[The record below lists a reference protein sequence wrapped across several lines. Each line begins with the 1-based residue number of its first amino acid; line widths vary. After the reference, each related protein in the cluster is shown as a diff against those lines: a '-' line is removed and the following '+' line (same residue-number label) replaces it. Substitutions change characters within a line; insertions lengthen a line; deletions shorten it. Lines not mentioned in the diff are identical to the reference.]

1 MQIHINELASR
12 APYSDAERAVTSLED
27 ARDALAEVG
36 RWPRYAPTPL
46 RELPGMASEL
56 GLAKVWMKDES
67 QRLGQNSFKSLG
79 GAYAATL
86 KVSDMADK
94 QNIVLCTATEGNHG
108 RSVAYAAQRLGCK
121 AVIFMQEHA
130 LDYKVAAI
138 EALGATVI
146 RSPGNYDDSVVIAAA
161 AAEKNGWLLISDT
174 NDASDRTVHH
184 VMHGYGIMALELLD
198 QFEPA
203 RFPTHV
209 FLQAGV
215 GGLAAGVIGVLSE
228 KLGAARPQFVVVEP
242 ETAACV
248 LASAREG
255 RPAQLKGDVSTV
267 MQMLAVGNAS
277 PAAWPILS
285 IRADAF
291 ITVRDDEAIRIRQ
304 RLLMGEFGLTSH
316 DIGLSGVAGLT
327 GLHTLI
333 GHSSEAAER
342 LGLGPDSRVLVFG
355 TEAGPTTAT
364 ATAPADEQAALQR

>member
-1 MQIHINELASR
+1 MRIHINELTSH
-12 APYSDAERAVTSLED
+12 APYSAAEQAVTSIED
-27 ARDALAEVG
+27 ARAALAEV
-36 RWPRYAPTPL
+36 RQWPGYAPTPL
-46 RELPGMASEL
+46 RNLAGSATEL
-56 GLAKVWMKDES
+56 GLAAVWMKDES
-67 QRLGQNSFKSLG
+67 HRLGQNSFKSLG

-86 KVSDMADK
+86 KVRGANDK

-130 LDYKVAAI
+130 LDYKIAAI

-146 RSPGNYDDSVVIAAA
+146 RSPGNYDDSVVIAAQ

-198 QFEPA
+198 QLDPA
-203 RFPTHV
+203 DFPTHV

-228 KLGAARPQFVVVEP
+228 KFGADRPHFVVVEP
-242 ETAACV
+242 ATAACV
-248 LASAREG
+248 LASAKEG
-255 RPAQLKGDVSTV
+255 RPAQLQGDVSTV

-285 IRADAF
+285 TRTDAF
-291 ITVRDDEAIRIRQ
+291 ITVRDEAAIRMRE
-304 RLLMGEFGLTSH
+304 RLLAGELSETPH

-327 GLHTLI
+327 GLHALI
-333 GHSSEAAER
+333 QSLPDVAR
-342 LGLGPDSRVLVFG
+342 QLRLGPDSRVLVFG
-355 TEAGPTTAT
+355 TEAGP
-364 ATAPADEQAALQR
+364 ADVGGAVREDEDVTI